1 MLANYLKIELESLNP
16 MNEDIVEALQIMF
29 DEKQTFFQNHT
40 IEEEKE
46 EPEKEE
52 PEKESQSTQDKSSSS
67 QP

>member
-1 MLANYLKIELESLNP
+1 
-16 MNEDIVEALQIMF
+16 MNEDIVETLQIIF

-46 EPEKEE
+46 EPEKE
-52 PEKESQSTQDKSSSS
+52 SQSTQDKSSSS